1 MLDPQLL
8 AITIQRNVIDALT
21 EDLSHGDPT
30 AQLIAEHTHAHA
42 QVVCRENAVLCGQHW
57 FEAVFR
63 LLDPDS
69 QINWLAKEGD
79 NISAG
84 QRLCELA
91 GNARA
96 LLSAER
102 TALNFLQTL
111 SATAS
116 ITRRYVNAIRN
127 ATGNASCLVMDT
139 RKTLPG
145 LRVAQKYA
153 VLTGGGNNQR
163 MSLGDGI
170 LIKENHIAAAG
181 SIANVLAMTR
191 NNPLPVQIEVEN
203 LAQLQ
208 ESLDAGA
215 KLILLDNF
223 NLPTLRQAVQ
233 ITTGRAT
240 LEASGGIDLDN
251 IAAVAATGVQR
262 ISIGALTKHV
272 QATDLSMRIITH
284 AKTDAV

>member
-8 AITIQRNVIDALT
+8 AITIQRNAIDALT

-233 ITTGRAT
+233 ITAGRAT

>member
-69 QINWLAKEGD
+69 QINWLVKEGD

-233 ITTGRAT
+233 ITAGRAT

>member
-233 ITTGRAT
+233 ITAGRAT

>member
-8 AITIQRNVIDALT
+8 AITIQRNVVDALT
-21 EDLSHGDPT
+21 EDLGHNDPT
-30 AQLIAEHTHAHA
+30 AQLVAEHTHAHA
-42 QVVCRENAVLCGQHW
+42 QVICRENAVLCGQHW

-63 LLDPDS
+63 LLDPNS
-69 QINWLAKEGD
+69 QINWLVKEGD
-79 NISAG
+79 NIAAG
-84 QRLCELA
+84 QLLCELT

-116 ITRRYVNAIRN
+116 ITRRYVNAINN
-127 ATGNASCLVMDT
+127 AIGNASCLIMDT

-163 MSLGDGI
+163 MGLWDGI

-215 KLILLDNF
+215 TLILLDNF

-233 ITTGRAT
+233 ITAGRAT

-272 QATDLSMRIITH
+272 QATDLSMRIVTH
-284 AKTDAV
+284 AKPDAV

>member
-8 AITIQRNVIDALT
+8 AITIQRNAIDALT

-69 QINWLAKEGD
+69 QINWLVKEGD

-233 ITTGRAT
+233 ITAGRAT

>member
-8 AITIQRNVIDALT
+8 AITIQRNVVDALT
-21 EDLSHGDPT
+21 EDLGHGDPT
-30 AQLIAEHTHAHA
+30 ARLIAEHTHAHA
-42 QVVCRENAVLCGQHW
+42 QVICRENAVLCGQHW

-69 QINWLAKEGD
+69 QINWLVKEGD

-233 ITTGRAT
+233 ITAGRAT

>member
-69 QINWLAKEGD
+69 QMNWLAKEGD

>member
-42 QVVCRENAVLCGQHW
+42 QVICRENAVLCGQHW

-63 LLDPDS
+63 LLDSDC
-69 QINWLAKEGD
+69 QINWLVKEGD
-79 NISAG
+79 NIAAG
-84 QRLCELA
+84 QCLCKLA

-233 ITTGRAT
+233 ITAGRAT